1 MGVSGKTTGKFHS
14 SCRPKPDEDS
24 GENIKNCGKI
34 SKRAKTTRRDSREV
48 VKLITHDAIR
58 VIKIPKKTNITAKVF
73 DVEVFDSLKEKAK
86 YLTPQERLQAAHQ
99 AKEQKLQEMTE
110 SARRKKELQSFDVV
124 REQGLRL
131 SELEEE
137 AERRNNHLLA
147 RAYELRQEQEDEI
160 KKCNTLI
167 LSTKCHAIRDA
178 QVAEKALIKRELEE
192 EDKRLE
198 EMMEQERLKAL
209 REQARKQERETV
221 NKHIYTTSLMA
232 QVKENELHREIAAE
246 AIEEEAR
253 LANEAAMQVQLDEL
267 QAAKEKE
274 AERERM
280 RHEMNAVNEQLR
292 RLAAIER
299 EENRLADLK
308 VQEFMRQKAERE
320 KRKEEETKEAR
331 LAREKE
337 LARLRSLQER
347 AADVQAKKDEI
358 NAQRIQDEVERQWRK
373 KEREAV
379 ARRQKESEEL
389 REARMR
395 QVENRR
401 LCQAIEIQRE
411 KEEAE
416 KIARFHDDALKR
428 EKDDF
433 IKKKCAIDSYRIQ
446 LLKQINEKQQNTI
459 AARQAQFQ
467 EGVAIKMDE
476 KKRNEMLKDTM
487 LRKMQQI
494 RSHRVPEKY
503 VKEVERQL
511 KITE

>member
-1 MGVSGKTTGKFHS
+1 MGVSGKSPGRFHS
-14 SCRPKPDEDS
+14 GCRPKTDDS
-24 GENIKNCGKI
+24 GENIKNFGKI
-34 SKRAKTTRRDSREV
+34 TKRAKSTRRDSREV
-48 VKLITHDAIR
+48 VKLITHDTIR
-58 VIKIPKKTNITAKVF
+58 VINIPRETHITPKVF
-73 DVEVFDSLKEKAK
+73 DVDLFNSLKEKAK
-86 YLTPQERLQAAHQ
+86 YLTPQERLQATHR
-99 AKEQKLQEMTE
+99 AKEQKNQEMTE
-110 SARRKKELQSFDVV
+110 CANRKKELQSFDVA
-124 REQGLRL
+124 REHGLRL

-198 EMMEQERLKAL
+198 EMMEQERLRAL
-209 REQARKQERETV
+209 REQARKQEKEV
-221 NKHIYTTSLMA
+221 SNKHNYTSSLMA
-232 QVKENELHREIAAE
+232 QVKENELQREIAAE

-267 QAAKEKE
+267 QAAKEKQV
-274 AERERM
+274 ERERL
-280 RHEMNAVNEQLR
+280 RQEMNAVNEQLK

-308 VQEFMRQKAERE
+308 V
-320 KRKEEETKEAR
+320 
-331 LAREKE
+331 
-337 LARLRSLQER
+337 
-347 AADVQAKKDEI
+347 
-358 NAQRIQDEVERQWRK
+358 ERQWRK

-379 ARRQKESEEL
+379 IRRQKESEEL

-416 KIARFHDDALKR
+416 KIARFNEDAMKR
-428 EKDDF
+428 EKEDT
-433 IKKKCAIDSYRIQ
+433 IKKKCAIDRYRIQ
-446 LLKQINEKQQNTI
+446 LLKQINEKQENTI

-503 VKEVERQL
+503 VREVERQL